1 MAEPSTANMVQSSS
15 GKLYDAESPQGI
27 MIRTGGGT
35 RAADPVAAGEEKSG
49 IFASILETLQNQT
62 QLLFGI
68 DENTEETP
76 EEKRQKS
83 LNEEDTQKTGAFAG
97 MGGKIGDG
105 LKSVGGFLK
114 NKNPLSTDR
123 NPITRLLGFGALAG
137 LLKLFGDKLTGDE
150 GFLTKILE
158 WFKLTFI
165 PWTVTTWNAIKE
177 FDWEAQFKKV
187 GEFFAKIKN
196 FFVALDTDKDGVV
209 SFDEI
214 KEGFKGTVD
223 TIKDKFEEGFKGFV
237 DDYGLKIAA
246 AFGAYVIGKGLISAL
261 LFGGAPKVGQF
272 AGIRMLGL
280 VGIMVGGL
288 YILHNKIKDAYDA
301 AITDENGNIQKFDA
315 SQFISRILSGEDN
328 KEGMNWTNAFMNSW
342 DEAVAGAGVGLA
354 AGLVT
359 GGILSFPLAAVGF
372 VTGGVL
378 GMLGHHMGEDR
389 LNDALDSAE
398 KGVKQTGDDLVTTAN
413 TVLNWAKG
421 IVDSAKAILDPDQT
435 ITGAFRLATK
445 GDGGQLYKAAD
456 KEVRQLE
463 EAIRLQ
469 EMQKANFL
477 KTNPQ
482 GNTINF
488 DNALESMK
496 EKLRIQRQRRD
507 EAFQTAENVQTQ
519 TALNEYGSVEN
530 KLKEL
535 KAIQRT
541 HMRKGNTS
549 AAANLQTEI
558 DELEG
563 RKRQLGLDFM
573 KGNVFS
579 ATLDAPELEQPE
591 IKKFRG
597 DNLNNKYNLVTSAPE
612 AMANKMQNFT
622 QPPGQIINAP
632 TSIKNEGDTHISTLK
647 SIPAYNTSN
656 ILSAT
661 WTLAYGY
668 PDNHR

>member
-1 MAEPSTANMVQSSS
+1 MIPEYVEQAGVYRNPETKRFM
-15 GKLYDAESPQGI
+15 GTTEAES
-27 MIRTGGGT
+27 
-35 RAADPVAAGEEKSG
+35 
-49 IFASILETLQNQT
+49 ILDALNQQSALLQE
-62 QLLFGI
+62 I
-68 DENTEETP
+68 DENTEVSP
-76 EEKRQKS
+76 EEERQRS
-83 LNEEDTQKTGAFAG
+83 LNEEQTDTPSRFAG
-97 MGGKIGDG
+97 LGGKIGDG

-114 NKNPLSTDR
+114 DKNPLSTDR

-177 FDWEAQFKKV
+177 FDWEAQFAKV
-187 GEFFAKIKN
+187 GAFFDKIKN

-237 DDYGLKIAA
+237 EDYGAKILA
-246 AFGAYVIGKGLISAL
+246 AFVGYKIGKGLISAL

-272 AGIRMLGL
+272 AGLRMLGL
-280 VGIMVGGL
+280 AGVMVGGL
-288 YILHNKIKDAYDA
+288 YLLHNKIKDAYDE

-315 SQFISRILSGEDN
+315 KQFISRLLSGEDN
-328 KEGMNWTNAFMNSW
+328 KEGMNWTSAFINSW

-378 GMLGHHMGEDR
+378 GMMGHHMGEDR

-435 ITGAFRLATK
+435 IAGAFNMATK
-445 GDGGQLYKAAD
+445 GQGGQLYKEAD

-463 EAIRLQ
+463 EAIKLQ
-469 EMQKANFL
+469 EIQRANFL
-477 KTNPQ
+477 RTNPK

-496 EKLRIQRQRRD
+496 EKLTIQRQRRD
-507 EAFQTAENVQTQ
+507 EAFQTAENVRTQ
-519 TALNEYGSVEN
+519 TRVN
-530 KLKEL
+530 KDASLVNQIKEL
-535 KAIQRT
+535 EAVQRNL
-541 HMRKGNTS
+541 KP
-549 AAANLQTEI
+549 AAAARLQPEI
-558 DELEG
+558 DALKTQRMYLARAG
-563 RKRQLGLDFM
+563 MQSMDT
-573 KGNVFS
+573 FS
-579 ATLDAPELEQPE
+579 STLDAPELEMPE

-647 SIPAYNTSN
+647 STPSYSTSN

-668 PDNHR
+668 PDMHR

>member
-1 MAEPSTANMVQSSS
+1 MIPEYVEQAGVYRNPETKRFM
-15 GKLYDAESPQGI
+15 GTTEAES
-27 MIRTGGGT
+27 
-35 RAADPVAAGEEKSG
+35 
-49 IFASILETLQNQT
+49 ILDALNQQSALLQE
-62 QLLFGI
+62 I
-68 DENTEETP
+68 DENTEVSP
-76 EEKRQKS
+76 EEERQRS
-83 LNEEDTQKTGAFAG
+83 LNEEQTDTPSRFAG
-97 MGGKIGDG
+97 LGGKIGDG

-114 NKNPLSTDR
+114 DKNPLSTDR

-177 FDWEAQFKKV
+177 FDWEAQFAKV
-187 GEFFAKIKN
+187 GAFFDKIKN

-237 DDYGLKIAA
+237 EDYGAKILA
-246 AFGAYVIGKGLISAL
+246 AFVGYKIGKGLISAL

-272 AGIRMLGL
+272 AGLRMLGL
-280 VGIMVGGL
+280 AGVMVGGL
-288 YILHNKIKDAYDA
+288 YLLHNKIKDAYDE

-315 SQFISRILSGEDN
+315 KQFISRLLSGEDN
-328 KEGMNWTNAFMNSW
+328 KEGMNWTSAFINSW

-378 GMLGHHMGEDR
+378 GMMGHHMGEDR

-435 ITGAFRLATK
+435 IAGAFNMATK
-445 GDGGQLYKAAD
+445 GQGGQLYKEAD

-463 EAIRLQ
+463 EAIKLQ
-469 EMQKANFL
+469 EIQRANFL
-477 KTNPQ
+477 RTNPK

-496 EKLRIQRQRRD
+496 EKLTIQRQRRD
-507 EAFQTAENVQTQ
+507 EAFQTAENVRTQ
-519 TALNEYGSVEN
+519 TRVN
-530 KLKEL
+530 KDASLVNQIKEL
-535 KAIQRT
+535 EAVQRNL
-541 HMRKGNTS
+541 KP
-549 AAANLQTEI
+549 AAAARLQPEI
-558 DELEG
+558 DALKTQRMYLARAG
-563 RKRQLGLDFM
+563 MQSMDT
-573 KGNVFS
+573 FS
-579 ATLDAPELEQPE
+579 STLDAPELEMPE

-668 PDNHR
+668 PDMHR

>member
-1 MAEPSTANMVQSSS
+1 MIPEYVEQAGVYRNPETKRFM
-15 GKLYDAESPQGI
+15 GTTEAES
-27 MIRTGGGT
+27 
-35 RAADPVAAGEEKSG
+35 
-49 IFASILETLQNQT
+49 ILDALNQQSALLQE
-62 QLLFGI
+62 I
-68 DENTEETP
+68 DENTEVSP
-76 EEKRQKS
+76 EEERQRS
-83 LNEEDTQKTGAFAG
+83 LNEEQTDTPSRFAG
-97 MGGKIGDG
+97 LGGKIGDG

-114 NKNPLSTDR
+114 DKNPLSTDR

-177 FDWEAQFKKV
+177 FDWEAQFAKV
-187 GEFFAKIKN
+187 GAFFDKIKN

-237 DDYGLKIAA
+237 EDYGAKILA
-246 AFGAYVIGKGLISAL
+246 AFVGYKIGKGLISAL

-272 AGIRMLGL
+272 AGLRMLGL
-280 VGIMVGGL
+280 AGVMVGGL
-288 YILHNKIKDAYDA
+288 YLLHNKIKDAYDE

-315 SQFISRILSGEDN
+315 KQFISRLLSGEDN
-328 KEGMNWTNAFMNSW
+328 KEGMNWTSAFINSW

-378 GMLGHHMGEDR
+378 GMMGHHMGEDR

-413 TVLNWAKG
+413 TVLNWARG

-445 GDGGQLYKAAD
+445 GDGAQLYKEAD

-463 EAIRLQ
+463 EAIKLQ
-469 EMQKANFL
+469 EIQKANFL
-477 KTNPQ
+477 KTNPE

-488 DNALESMK
+488 DNALKSMN
-496 EKLRIQRQRRD
+496 EQLRIQRQRRD

-530 KLKEL
+530 RLKEL
-535 KAIQRT
+535 KATQRNL
-541 HMRKGNTS
+541 KP
-549 AAANLQTEI
+549 AAAARLQPEI

-579 ATLDAPELEQPE
+579 ATLDAGTLEQPE

-597 DNLNNKYNLVTSAPE
+597 DNLNNKFNLITSATQS
-612 AMANKMQNFT
+612 MTNKMQNFT

-632 TSIKNEGDTHISTLK
+632 TSIRNEGDTHISTL
-647 SIPAYNTSN
+647 SAVPAYSTANVLTE
-656 ILSAT
+656 T
-661 WTLAYGY
+661 WTRVLHQKG
-668 PDNHR
+668 PSN

>member
-1 MAEPSTANMVQSSS
+1 MAEPSTANMVKSSS

-177 FDWEAQFKKV
+177 FDWEAQFAKV
-187 GEFFAKIKN
+187 GAFFDKIKN
-196 FFVALDTDKDGVV
+196 FFVALDTDGDGKI
-209 SFDEI
+209 SFDELKI
-214 KEGFKGTVD
+214 GLDKEIDKLKDAVDEGFAT
-223 TIKDKFEEGFKGFV
+223 FM
-237 DDYGLKIAA
+237 DDYGKKILA
-246 AFGAYVIGKGLISAL
+246 AFVGYKIGKGLISAL
-261 LFGGAPKVGQF
+261 ILGGAPKTGLYAGMRF
-272 AGIRMLGL
+272 LGLAGIMTAGL
-280 VGIMVGGL
+280 VL
-288 YILHNKIKDAYDA
+288 LHNDIKDAYDDVMERDGEVNIKTWLSRWLAGENNPEGKSWTDAILGSWKKGLEGA
-301 AITDENGNIQKFDA
+301 A
-315 SQFISRILSGEDN
+315 
-328 KEGMNWTNAFMNSW
+328 
-342 DEAVAGAGVGLA
+342 VGLT

-359 GGILSFPLAAVGF
+359 GGVFSIPLAAVGF
-372 VTGGVL
+372 ITGSIAGAMGIHL
-378 GMLGHHMGEDR
+378 GEDK
-389 LNDALDSAE
+389 LNKNLEDAE
-398 KGVKQTGDDLVTTAN
+398 KNLKTLGDDLTTTADR
-413 TVLNWAKG
+413 VMNWAKG
-421 IVDSAKAILDPDQT
+421 IVDAAKAILDPGQT
-435 ITGAFRLATK
+435 MSGAFNLATR
-445 GDGGQLYKAAD
+445 GEGGQLYREADITVKNLEAQLKVEREKKRNHLIMNPGSNVDSYDNSIAA
-456 KEVRQLE
+456 
-463 EAIRLQ
+463 I
-469 EMQKANFL
+469 
-477 KTNPQ
+477 
-482 GNTINF
+482 
-488 DNALESMK
+488 
-496 EKLRIQRQRRD
+496 EKDLMIATTRRD
-507 EAFQTAENVQTQ
+507 EAFQTAENVRTQ
-519 TALNEYGSVEN
+519 TRVN
-530 KLKEL
+530 KDASLVNQIKEL
-535 KAIQRT
+535 EAVQRNL
-541 HMRKGNTS
+541 KP
-549 AAANLQTEI
+549 AAAARLQPEI
-558 DELEG
+558 DALKTQRMYLARAG
-563 RKRQLGLDFM
+563 MQSMDT
-573 KGNVFS
+573 FS
-579 ATLDAPELEQPE
+579 STLDAPELEMPE

-597 DNLNNKYNLVTSAPE
+597 DNLNNKYNLATSAPE
-612 AMANKMQNFT
+612 AMANKMENFT

>member
-1 MAEPSTANMVQSSS
+1 MIPEYVEQAGVYRNPETKRFM
-15 GKLYDAESPQGI
+15 GTTEAES
-27 MIRTGGGT
+27 
-35 RAADPVAAGEEKSG
+35 
-49 IFASILETLQNQT
+49 ILDALNQQSALLQE
-62 QLLFGI
+62 I
-68 DENTEETP
+68 DENTEVSP
-76 EEKRQKS
+76 EEERQRS
-83 LNEEDTQKTGAFAG
+83 LNEEQTDTPSRFAG
-97 MGGKIGDG
+97 LGGKIGDG

-114 NKNPLSTDR
+114 DKNPLSTDR

-177 FDWEAQFKKV
+177 FDWEAQFAKV
-187 GEFFAKIKN
+187 GAFFDKIKN

-237 DDYGLKIAA
+237 EDYGAKILA
-246 AFGAYVIGKGLISAL
+246 AFVGYKIGKGLISAL

-272 AGIRMLGL
+272 AGLRMLGL
-280 VGIMVGGL
+280 AGVMVGGL
-288 YILHNKIKDAYDA
+288 YLLHNKIKDAYDE

-315 SQFISRILSGEDN
+315 KQFISRLLSGEDN
-328 KEGMNWTNAFMNSW
+328 KEGMNWTSAFINSW

-378 GMLGHHMGEDR
+378 GMMGHHMGEDR

-435 ITGAFRLATK
+435 IAGAFNMATK
-445 GDGGQLYKAAD
+445 GQGGQLYKEAD

-463 EAIRLQ
+463 EAIKLQ
-469 EMQKANFL
+469 EIQRANFL
-477 KTNPQ
+477 RTNPK

-496 EKLRIQRQRRD
+496 EKLTIQRQRRD
-507 EAFQTAENVQTQ
+507 EAFQTAENVRTQ
-519 TALNEYGSVEN
+519 TRVN
-530 KLKEL
+530 KDASLVNQIKEL
-535 KAIQRT
+535 EAVQRNL
-541 HMRKGNTS
+541 KP
-549 AAANLQTEI
+549 AAAARLQPEI
-558 DELEG
+558 DALKTQRMYLARAG
-563 RKRQLGLDFM
+563 MQSMDT
-573 KGNVFS
+573 FS
-579 ATLDAPELEQPE
+579 STLDAPELEMPE

-647 SIPAYNTSN
+647 STPAYNTSN

-668 PDNHR
+668 PDMHR